1 MFAGYVGFTESS
13 PCLAETSPSPNND
26 VNGKFF
32 TSKPFEHYVSAA
44 KLSPRRRHKGR
55 KLLQQTLKWNQE
67 ALDKAWDSKK
77 ELQDQMFKLSIRAER
92 GKQEISELKAKLCQS
107 EKLESLLAEKNR
119 NNDWLWQELTR
130 AQEREAKLL
139 KELEAAKQENARLDD
154 LRKGQALYTRDLEAV
169 LNKIMS
175 K

>member
-1 MFAGYVGFTESS
+1 MFAGFVGFTESS
-13 PCLAETSPSPNND
+13 PCLAEASPSPNND

-44 KLSPRRRHKGR
+44 KLSPRRRMTIGRHKGR
-55 KLLQQTLKWNQE
+55 KLLQE
-67 ALDKAWDSKK
+67 ALNKAWDSKK

-92 GKQEISELKAKLCQS
+92 DKQEISELKAKLCQS
-107 EKLESLLAEKNR
+107 EKLESLLAEKSR

-130 AQEREAKLL
+130 ARERETELL
-139 KELEAAKQENARLDD
+139 KELEAVKQQNARLNGRCDN
-154 LRKGQALYTRDLEAV
+154 QAHYIRDLEAV
-169 LNKIMS
+169 LDKVMS